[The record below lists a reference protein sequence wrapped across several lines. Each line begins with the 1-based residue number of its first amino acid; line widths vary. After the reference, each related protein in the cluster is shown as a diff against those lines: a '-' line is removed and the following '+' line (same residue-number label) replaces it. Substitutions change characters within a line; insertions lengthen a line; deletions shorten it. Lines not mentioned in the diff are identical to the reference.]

1 MLSSKKNNNKG
12 LTIEIPPP
20 SFVPSK
26 RKTAAAAHKI
36 SFSFGRHNTVLITW
50 DPHNNNN
57 KDDVEITV
65 DMNGSMYFGRLPEFF
80 EYKAEIPESNNHNK
94 RDNYDN
100 DNDLVDHHN
109 DEDDI
114 FAKDVFFNTSSTTNF
129 LLSDLSPCLKL
140 TQSANSGGPPLV
152 VLKFTYKKVYK
163 MKIPLSIIIL

>member
-80 EYKAEIPESNNHNK
+80 EYKAQIPESNNNK
-94 RDNYDN
+94 RDNYD
-100 DNDLVDHHN
+100 DDLHHH
-109 DEDDI
+109 EDDI
-114 FAKDVFFNTSSTTNF
+114 YAKDVFFNTSTTTNF

>member
-80 EYKAEIPESNNHNK
+80 EYKAQIPESNNNK

-129 LLSDLSPCLKL
+129 LLSELSTCLEL